1 LIYISIYQIGD
12 DGNASDFFS
21 RVLVYEPDESDYD
34 YAIWRNLY
42 SFYVHILVF
51 ATAYLFPEFSSYSDF
66 SRAIIGILDD
76 KNNYITRFADKIYTM
91 KDKPIIIERNE
102 QVYNFDFNSYVIEF
116 SQTYASLQNDNSPR
130 KNEEE
135 NKEDEVEVQK

>member
-1 LIYISIYQIGD
+1 M
-12 DGNASDFFS
+12 F
-21 RVLVYEPDESDYD
+21 R
-34 YAIWRNLY
+34 
-42 SFYVHILVF
+42 
-51 ATAYLFPEFSSYSDF
+51 
-66 SRAIIGILDD
+66 
-76 KNNYITRFADKIYTM
+76 

-135 NKEDEVEVQK
+135 NKEGK